1 MNIGFV
7 FTNFN
12 NSLYTREV
20 VKSLE
25 EGSGSNSFTIVI
37 VDNCSS
43 TDDVE
48 SLKIIQRDFPRV
60 KLIYNKENVGYFS
73 GLNIGI
79 KYLRQLDIIF
89 GGIVVGN
96 NDLVF
101 PGDFLERMTRC
112 KYLFRKHAV
121 ISPDIVTLDGVHQNP
136 HVRDKTSNFREIV
149 WDVYYSNYF
158 IAQLIRWVAKVTR
171 SVTER
176 KDYTGY
182 NKNGVIYQGYGAC
195 YILTPQFFRNFEELW
210 SPTFLMGEEFFLWKQ
225 LSDRNLTIFYE
236 PNIVVSHHDHATVAK
251 VPSRIKWDICKKSHS
266 IYKKYK

>member
-12 NSLYTREV
+12 NSLYTHEV

-25 EGSGSNSFTIVI
+25 EGSGSNNFTIVI
-37 VDNCSS
+37 IDNCSN
-43 TDDVE
+43 TDDIE
-48 SLKIIQRDFPRV
+48 SLKLLQQEFPGI

-79 KYLRQLDIIF
+79 KYLRQLDIMF
-89 GGIVVGN
+89 DGIVVGN

-101 PGDFLERMTRC
+101 PDDFLEKMTRC
-112 KYLFRKHAV
+112 KDLFKKHAV

-136 HVRDKTSNFREIV
+136 HVRDKTSYFRGLI
-149 WDVYYSNYF
+149 WDLYYSNYF
-158 IAQLIRWVAKVTR
+158 IAQLIQWVANVTR

-182 NKNGVIYQGYGAC
+182 NKSGVIKLGYGAC
-195 YILTPQFFRNFEELW
+195 YILTPHFFTNFEELW

-236 PNIVVSHHDHATVAK
+236 PNIIVLHHDHATVAK
-251 VPSRIKWDICKKSHS
+251 VPSRKMWGFSKNSHS